1 MVHSISWKLWC
12 ALLLV
17 VVLSVGLMAY
27 LANLTTG
34 REFSQYLSGGMG
46 QVMMGR
52 GYMGGMM
59 GVAEEV
65 FLSRINFSLIIS
77 GLIAVGVALVL
88 GFVLTRQ
95 VTKPVL
101 SLSNGAKQIAQGNLK
116 YRVKVNSKDELGKL
130 AKSFNTMAVSLD
142 NGEQERRRI
151 VADIAHEL
159 RTPLTVIDGTVDA
172 IMDGVFKP
180 DKERLSSIK
189 EQTQMLTRLVS
200 DLRDLSLAE
209 SGQLKLELVPTD
221 ITDLLRRKIAQVEVK
236 ALEKHIA
243 LKLTISGTIPS
254 INIDPTRIE
263 QVISNLVTNAIRH
276 TPNGG
281 NITVSIKPFDRKPAY
296 QIEKASVLISVADT
310 GEGIPP
316 EHLPHVFERF
326 YRVEESRSREDGG
339 AGLGLAIVK
348 HLVLAHGGN
357 VWAESEIG
365 KGSTFYV
372 TL

>member
-1 MVHSISWKLWC
+1 MVHSISWKLWG

-17 VVLSVGLMAY
+17 VLLSVGLMAY

-34 REFSQYLSGGMG
+34 RVFSQYLSGGMG
-46 QVMMGR
+46 QGMMGR

-59 GVAEEV
+59 LGAAEEA

-77 GLIAVGVALVL
+77 GLIATAVALIL
-88 GFVLTRQ
+88 GFILTRQ
-95 VTKPVL
+95 ITRPVFY
-101 SLSNGAKQIAQGNLK
+101 LSNGAKQIAQGNLN
-116 YRVKVNSKDELGKL
+116 YRVRVNSRDELGKL
-130 AKSFNTMAVSLD
+130 AESFNAMAVSLD

-172 IMDGVFKP
+172 IIDGVFKP
-180 DKERLSSIK
+180 DKERLGSIK
-189 EQTQMLTRLVS
+189 EQTQLLNRLVS
-200 DLRDLSLAE
+200 DLRDISLAE

-221 ITDLLRRKIAQVEVK
+221 IADLLRRKLAQMEVK
-236 ALEKHIA
+236 AREKNVE
-243 LKLTISGTIPS
+243 LKLNVSGNVPKIK
-254 INIDPTRIE
+254 IDAARIE

-276 TPNGG
+276 TPGGG
-281 NITVSIKPFDRKPAY
+281 NITVSIKPHND
-296 QIEKASVLISVADT
+296 QKASVLISVADT

-316 EHLPHVFERF
+316 EHLPHVFDRF
-326 YRVEESRSREDGG
+326 YRVEESRSREEGG

-348 HLVLAHGGN
+348 HLVLAHGGK
-357 VWAESEIG
+357 VWAESEVG

-372 TL
+372 AL